1 MRVVYMGT
9 APFAVPAL
17 RRIAPHVSLVVSQP
31 DRPAGRGMRLQPSP
45 VSQVAEELGIPTF
58 KPERCRGEEVVARL
72 KAEDAD
78 IFLVAAYGQ
87 ILRPAILDLPRHGCF
102 NLHGSVLPR
111 WRGAAPI
118 QRAVMAGDT
127 YSGVTVIKMD
137 AGMDTGPVVTHQM
150 VGIGPLETAGELY
163 ARLAELAGDIAE
175 SWLPILAS
183 GNAILTPQ
191 PEDGATHAAKMTPED
206 GQLKPDQEITELFD
220 RYRAC
225 TPAPGAWME
234 TPYGRLKVRRAL
246 PMHGALAEPGTV
258 VSVRPALVVAVADGG
273 LVLSEVQPEGRKAQ
287 SGVDFANGAHIEPG
301 MRLF

>member
-17 RRIAPHVSLVVSQP
+17 RRIAPYVTLVVSQP
-31 DRPAGRGMRLQPSP
+31 DRPSGRGMRLQPSP
-45 VSQVAEELGIPTF
+45 VSQVADELGIPTF
-58 KPERCRGEEVVARL
+58 KPEKCRGEAVEARL
-72 KAEDAD
+72 RAEDAD

-87 ILRPAILDLPRHGCF
+87 ILRPAILNIPRFGCF
-102 NLHGSVLPR
+102 NLHGSVLPQ

-127 YSGVTVIKMD
+127 YTGVTVIKMD
-137 AGMDTGPVVTHQM
+137 EGMDTGPIVTYQM
-150 VGIGPLETAGELY
+150 TGIGPQETAGELY
-163 ARLAELAGDIAE
+163 VRLADLAGDIAE
-175 SWLPILAS
+175 SWTPIMAT
-183 GNAILTPQ
+183 GNATLTPQ
-191 PEDGATHAAKMTPED
+191 PETGATHAAKLTPED
-206 GQLKPDQEITELFD
+206 GQLILDRDVTELFD

-225 TPAPGAWME
+225 TPAPGAWIE

-273 LVLSEVQPEGRKAQ
+273 LVLNEVQPEGRKAQ
-287 SGVDFANGAHIEPG
+287 SGADFANGAHIEPG
-301 MRLF
+301 MRLI